1 MTLKNTGLKG
11 LADQEQIK
19 VLAEMLISKINQNTT
34 YPGEWEMR
42 ELYNAHECVE
52 DLILRMYSVAFPY
65 QDEEDDEDY

>member
-1 MTLKNTGLKG
+1 
-11 LADQEQIK
+11 
-19 VLAEMLISKINQNTT
+19 MLISKINENTT

>member
-19 VLAEMLISKINQNTT
+19 VLAEML
-34 YPGEWEMR
+34 MR